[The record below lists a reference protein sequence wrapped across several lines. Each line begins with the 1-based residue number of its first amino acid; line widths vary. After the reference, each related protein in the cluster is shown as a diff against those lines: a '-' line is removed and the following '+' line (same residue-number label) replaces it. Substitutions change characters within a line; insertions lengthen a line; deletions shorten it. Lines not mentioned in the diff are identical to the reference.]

1 MALTDTAIRKAK
13 PADKPYKMTDGD
25 GLYLLINPNG
35 SKWWRFDYRYA
46 GKRKTLSMGTYPDT
60 GLADAREKRDAA
72 RKMVAVRTDPGA
84 HRKAEKV
91 AGVERAANSFAV
103 IAEEWLAKQ
112 TGKMSPATYEKARWT
127 FDTLVNPWIGN
138 RPIADID
145 APEMLKLM
153 QRIEERGAHET
164 AHRTKQRCGQIFRY
178 AIATGR
184 AKHDPTADLKGA
196 LTPAV
201 VKHRATITDPAKMG
215 ELLRAIEG
223 YTGGLVVRTALK
235 LAPLLFVRPGELRQ
249 AEWTEFD
256 LDHGQWRIPSHK
268 MKMRDEHIVPL
279 PSQAVDALRELE
291 PLTGRGQY
299 VFPGERSRQRAMSDA
314 AINAALRRMGFDKDT
329 MTGHGFR
336 AMASTRLNEMGW
348 SADVIERQ
356 LAHAERNKVRAAYN
370 RAQYLAERKKM
381 MQVWADYLD
390 SLKDGGNVVVI
401 QKKKTSQAIEP
412 TSRLWS
418 GATQKTAPSTQF

>member
-1 MALTDTAIRKAK
+1 MSLTDTGIRKAK
-13 PADKPYKMTDGD
+13 PSDKPQKLADGG
-25 GLYLLINPNG
+25 GLYLLLNPNG
-35 SKWWRFDYRYA
+35 SRWWRYKFRFE
-46 GKRKTLSMGTYPDT
+46 GKEKLLSLGTYPET
-60 GLADAREKRDAA
+60 SLAEARDRHAAA
-72 RKMVAVRTDPGA
+72 RKQLQAGIDPGA

-103 IAEEWLAKQ
+103 VAEEWLAKQ
-112 TGKMSPATYEKARWT
+112 QNMSAATLEKARWT
-127 FDTLVNPWIGN
+127 FDSLVNPWIGS
-138 RPIADID
+138 RPISEID
-145 APEMLKLM
+145 APEMLKVL

-184 AKHDPTADLKGA
+184 ARHDPTADLRGA
-196 LTPAV
+196 LTPAK
-201 VKHRATITDPAKMG
+201 VKHRAAITDPAKMG
-215 ELLRAIEG
+215 ELLRAIDG

-249 AEWTEFD
+249 AEWKEFD
-256 LDHGQWRIPSHK
+256 LDVGQWRIPANK
-268 MKMRDEHIVPL
+268 MKMREPHIVPL
-279 PSQAVDALRELE
+279 PDQAVSTLQELQ
-291 PLTGRGQY
+291 PLTGRSQY
-299 VFPGERSRQRAMSDA
+299 VFPGERSRQRPMSDA

-370 RAQYLAERKKM
+370 RAQYLTERKSM
-381 MQVWADYLD
+381 MQAWADYLD
-390 SLKDGGNVVVI
+390 GLRAGNVVGI
-401 QKKKTSQAIEP
+401 HKK
-412 TSRLWS
+412 R
-418 GATQKTAPSTQF
+418 STNG

>member
-13 PADKPYKMTDGD
+13 PAEKPQKLTDGA
-25 GLYLLINPNG
+25 GLYLLLNPNG
-35 SKWWRFDYRYA
+35 SRWWRFDYRFD
-46 GKRKTLSMGTYPDT
+46 GKRKTLSMGTYPET
-60 GLADAREKRDAA
+60 TLAGAREKRDLA
-72 RKMVAVRTDPGA
+72 RGQLQSGIDPGT
-84 HRKAEKV
+84 HRKATKA
-91 AGVERAANSFAV
+91 AGEERAANSFSV

-112 TGKMSPATYEKARWT
+112 QNMSPATLEKARWT
-127 FDTLVNPWIGN
+127 FDSLVNPWIGS
-138 RPIADID
+138 RPISEID
-145 APEMLKLM
+145 APEMLKLL

-184 AKHDPTADLKGA
+184 ARHDPTADLRGA
-196 LTPAV
+196 LTPAK
-201 VKHRATITDPAKMG
+201 VKHRAAITDPAKMG
-215 ELLRAIEG
+215 ELLRAIDG

-235 LAPLLFVRPGELRQ
+235 LAPLLFVSPGELRQ

-256 LDHGQWRIPSHK
+256 LDAGQWRIPANK
-268 MKMRDEHIVPL
+268 MKMRELHIVPL
-279 PSQAVDALRELE
+279 PDQAVAALQELQ
-291 PLTGRGQY
+291 PLAGRGQY
-299 VFPGERSRQRAMSDA
+299 VFPGERSRQRPMSDA

-381 MQVWADYLD
+381 MQAWADYLD
-390 SLKDGGNVVVI
+390 RLKVDEKVVVMAR
-401 QKKKTSQAIEP
+401 K
-412 TSRLWS
+412 SR
-418 GATQKTAPSTQF
+418 